1 MKFFI
6 VIFLVNFSDDKLVVF
21 KVVEKKLDCYSD

>member
-6 VIFLVNFSDDKLVVF
+6 VIFLVNFSDDKLIVF
-21 KVVEKKLDCYSD
+21 KVVEKKLDC